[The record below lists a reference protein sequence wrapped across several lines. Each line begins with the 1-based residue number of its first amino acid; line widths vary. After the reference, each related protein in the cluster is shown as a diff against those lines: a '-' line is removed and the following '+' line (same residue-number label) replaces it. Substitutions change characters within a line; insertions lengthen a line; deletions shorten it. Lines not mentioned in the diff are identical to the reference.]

1 MIDSTI
7 EDRSALKKIL
17 IAGDWQFEMYEEAVA
32 NAFLQLGFHV
42 ANFKW
47 GKYFSEYAKK
57 GYLQS
62 LISRAQNKY
71 MFGFLVEKLNKELIQ
86 AVELNLP
93 DIIFIYRSSH
103 LYPETLLVIKKK
115 YPYIFIISYNNDDPF
130 SQLYPWWK
138 WRHFLKTI
146 PICDLILSFRES
158 NNPMYYKYGAR
169 QVDLLRGY
177 YVPSI
182 HRQLEKSEVKNT
194 EFTCDVIFV
203 GHYEEDGRFEMVD
216 SLAKAGI
223 DIKIYGPNGVSK
235 KNGWG
240 ESILKSEELKKQQV
254 RFLRGEEYVRAINA
268 AKIGLCFLSKLNND
282 TYTTR
287 CFEIP
292 ACGTALF
299 SEWSEDLDMIFDNG
313 VNAVLFKTKE
323 ELVEKVKYYLRNP
336 DELDTLTEKGKQ
348 LVHEKGHDILSRISS
363 LVDRYQLEDQIKMQP

>member
-7 EDRSALKKIL
+7 KDRSALKKIL
-17 IAGDWQFEMYEEAVA
+17 VAGDWQFEMYEEAVA

-47 GKYFSEYAKK
+47 GQYFSEYAKK

-71 MFGFLVEKLNKELIQ
+71 MFGFLVEKLNKDFIQ
-86 AVELNLP
+86 EVELNLP
-93 DIIFIYRSSH
+93 DSIFIYRSSH
-103 LYPETLLVIKKK
+103 LYPETLFLIKKK
-115 YPYIFIISYNNDDPF
+115 YPNIFIISYNNDDPF

-138 WRHFLKTI
+138 WRHFFKTI

-158 NNPMYYKYGAR
+158 NIPLYYEYGAK
-169 QVDLLRGY
+169 QVDMFRGY
-177 YVPSI
+177 YVPAI
-182 HRQLEKSEVKNT
+182 HQQLEKTEYENSE
-194 EFTCDVIFV
+194 FSCDVIFV

-216 SLAKAGI
+216 GLAKEGV
-223 DIKIYGPNGVSK
+223 DVKIYGPNGATK

-240 ESILKSEELKKQQV
+240 EVILHSGQLKKQPV
-254 RFLRGEEYVRAINA
+254 RFLKGKEYVRAINA

-299 SEWSEDLDMIFDNG
+299 SEWSADLEEIFDNG
-313 VNAVLFKTKE
+313 VNAVLFKSKD
-323 ELVEKVKYYLRNP
+323 ELVKKVKYYLSHP
-336 DELDTLTEKGKQ
+336 LELEILTQKGKE
-348 LVHEKGHDILSRISS
+348 LVHEKGHDIFSRVSS
-363 LVDRYQLEDQIKMQP
+363 LADTYHLMN

>member
-1 MIDSTI
+1 MVLSNTNDIGIT
-7 EDRSALKKIL
+7 KKIL
-17 IAGDWQFEMYEEAVA
+17 IAGEWQFEMYEEAVS

-47 GKYFSEYAKK
+47 GQYFSEYAKK

-62 LISRAQNKY
+62 LNSRAQNKY
-71 MFGFLVEKLNKELIQ
+71 MYGYLVKKLNKDFIQ

-103 LYPETLLVIKKK
+103 LYPETLFFIKKK
-115 YPYIFIISYNNDDPF
+115 YPNIYLISYNNDDPF

-138 WRHFLKTI
+138 WRHFFKTI

-158 NNPMYYKYGAR
+158 NISKYYTYGAK
-169 QVDLLRGY
+169 QVDLFRGY
-177 YVPSI
+177 YVPAL
-182 HRQLEKSEVKNT
+182 HRQLEKSEFENT
-194 EFTCDVIFV
+194 EFPCDVIFV
-203 GHYEEDGRFEMVD
+203 GHYEADGRFEMIE
-216 SLAKAGI
+216 SLAQDGI
-223 DIKIYGPNGVSK
+223 DVKIYGPNGATK

-240 ESILKSEELKKQQV
+240 EVILNSEKLNKQRI
-254 RFLRGEEYVRAINA
+254 RFLKGEEYVKAINA

-299 SEWSEDLDMIFDNG
+299 SEWSEDLEMIFENG
-313 VNAVLFKTKE
+313 VNTVLFKTKK
-323 ELVEKVKYYLRNP
+323 ELVEKVKYYLSNP
-336 DELDTLTEKGKQ
+336 DELESLTQKGKH
-348 LVHEKGHDILSRISS
+348 LVHEKGHDIFSRVSS
-363 LVDRYQLEDQIKMQP
+363 LVNKNKLLN